1 MTIRHLQKL
10 IFVGC
15 RALKLDAEA
24 RRALQLR
31 VTGKPSLAAMTKA
44 EMQSVVAELRKSG
57 FRPKG
62 SGRGGKSGRR
72 KAGYRKPAPRA
83 DLRLIHVLWSKLGQA
98 GHLDRP
104 DRAGLNA
111 FIRARFGAA
120 WGAVP
125 ADIDMLR
132 DHRQIEAVIRALKS
146 WCEREGIEIARPE
159 TEPAGED
166 STV

>member
-1 MTIRHLQKL
+1 MTIRYLQKL

-44 EMQSVVAELRKSG
+44 EMQSVVAELKKSG
-57 FRPKG
+57 FRPKT
-62 SGRGGKSGRR
+62 SGKSGRR
-72 KAGYRKPAPRA
+72 KAGYHKPAPRA

-98 GHLDRP
+98 GLLDRP

-132 DHRQIEAVIRALKS
+132 DHKQIEAVIRALKS